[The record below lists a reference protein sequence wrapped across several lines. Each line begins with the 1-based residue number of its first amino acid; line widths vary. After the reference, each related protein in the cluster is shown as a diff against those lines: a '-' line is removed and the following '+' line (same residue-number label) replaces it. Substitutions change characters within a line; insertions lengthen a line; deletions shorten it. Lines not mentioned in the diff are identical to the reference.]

1 MTERTQLEAAIDQ
14 QDALATA
21 NLGTPEGQAAKQM
34 GHWLRQLHAWKFPL
48 EDEEDEEDVVVDLD
62 EHRLRDEREFETNTM
77 LYVEAT
83 WGAETVGFNVACRD
97 LEGIRHGTEAPGRE
111 LRPPETTHEA
121 TYSVLHL
128 RALAN
133 KLAMFF
139 DLEHLVREEDD
150 KAVGQ

>member
-1 MTERTQLEAAIDQ
+1 MSERTQLDAAIIQ

-21 NLGTPEGQAAKQM
+21 NLGNPEGQAAKQM
-34 GHWLRQLHAWKFPL
+34 AQWLRQLHAWKFPL
-48 EDEEDEEDVVVDLD
+48 EDEDEDVVSLD
-62 EHRLRDEREFETNTM
+62 EHRLRDEREFEENIM
-77 LYVEAT
+77 FYVEAT

-97 LEGIRHGTEAPGRE
+97 LEGIRRGTEAPGRE
-111 LRPPETTHEA
+111 LRPPETTYEA
-121 TYSVLHL
+121 IQSVLHL

-139 DLEHLVREEDD
+139 NLEHLVREEDD